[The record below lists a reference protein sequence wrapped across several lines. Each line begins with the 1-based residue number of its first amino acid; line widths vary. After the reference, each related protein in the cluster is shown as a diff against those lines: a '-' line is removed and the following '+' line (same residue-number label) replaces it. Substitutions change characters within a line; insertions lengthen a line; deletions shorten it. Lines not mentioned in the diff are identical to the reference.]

1 MSTHVKEIVHYLEES
16 FPLSLQESYDNS
28 GLICGRMDQEVQ
40 GVLLC
45 LDSLEATVDEAIAK
59 NCQLI
64 IAHHPI
70 IFNGLKKITGNTYV
84 ERVIQKCIQHHISLY
99 AIHTNLDNHINGV
112 NGEIANRLGLKNRR
126 ILRPMTNQLYKL
138 VVFVPKNSLSAID
151 SALFQIGV
159 GSIGN
164 YSECHFRTERIGTFM
179 PNELANPRNETKNIR
194 EEVAEFRVE
203 YLVPKPLIGI
213 ALRTLFE
220 AHPYEEVSHEIY
232 PIENQDQRL
241 GAGMIGELPLEM
253 DALSFLKSL
262 KTTFNCQV
270 IRHTEVLSK
279 PIKTVALCGGSGSF
293 LLTDAIRSKADI
305 FITGDF
311 KYHEFFDAESH
322 LIIADIGHFESEQ
335 FTPQLLAEK
344 LKEKFTKFA
353 VHLTDLNTNP
363 INYL

>member
-1 MSTHVKEIVHYLEES
+1 MSTYVKEIIQFLEKS
-16 FPLSLQESYDNS
+16 FPLSLQESYDNC

-70 IFNGLKKITGNTYV
+70 IFKGLKKITGNSYI
-84 ERVIQKCIQHHISLY
+84 ERVIEKCIQHGISLY

-112 NGEIANRLGLKNRR
+112 NGEIANRIGLKNRR

-138 VVFVPKNSLSAID
+138 VVFVPKESLSNID
-151 SALFQIGV
+151 SALFNIGA

-164 YSECHFRTERIGTFM
+164 YSECHFRTEGIGTFM
-179 PNELANPRNETKNIR
+179 PNEWANPSIGTKNIR

-241 GAGMIGELPLEM
+241 GAGMIGELPVEM
-253 DALSFLKSL
+253 DALEFLKSL

-270 IRHTEVLSK
+270 IRHTEIRNK

-311 KYHEFFDAESH
+311 KYHEFFDAENH

>member
-1 MSTHVKEIVHYLEES
+1 MQVKEIIHFLEES
-16 FPLSLQESYDNS
+16 FPLSLQESYDNC
-28 GLICGRMDQEVQ
+28 GLICGRMDQEIQ

-45 LDSLEATVDEAIAK
+45 LDSLEVTVDEAIEK
-59 NCQLI
+59 DCQLI

-70 IFNGLKKITGNTYV
+70 IFSGLKKITGISYV
-84 ERVIQKCIQHHISLY
+84 ERVVEKCIKNGISLY
-99 AIHTNLDNHINGV
+99 AIHTNLDNHLDGV
-112 NGEIANRLGLKNRR
+112 NGEIANRIGLINRR
-126 ILRPMTNQLYKL
+126 ILRPMKNQLYKL
-138 VVFVPKNSLSAID
+138 VVFMPKFALESID
-151 SALFQIGV
+151 SALFEIGV

-164 YSECHFRTERIGTFM
+164 YSECHFRTEGIGTFK
-179 PNELANPRNETKNIR
+179 PNDLANPTIGAKNNR
-194 EEVAEFRVE
+194 EEVDEFRVE
-203 YLVPKPLIGI
+203 YLVPKSRIGI
-213 ALRTLFE
+213 TLRTLFDV
-220 AHPYEEVSHEIY
+220 HPYEEVAHEIY

-241 GAGMIGELPLEM
+241 GAGMIGELPNGI

-262 KTTFNCQV
+262 KATFNCQI
-270 IRHTEVLSK
+270 IRHTKILSK
-279 PIKTVALCGGSGSF
+279 PIKTVAICGGSGSF

-311 KYHEFFDAESH
+311 KYHEFFDAENH

-353 VHLTDLNTNP
+353 VRLTDLNTNP

>member
-1 MSTHVKEIVHYLEES
+1 MIQVKDIIHYLEET

-28 GLICGRMDQEVQ
+28 GLICGRLDQEVK

-45 LDSLEATVDEAIAK
+45 LDSLEETVNEAISK

-70 IFNGLKKITGNTYV
+70 VFKGLKKITGSTYV
-84 ERVIQKCIQHHISLY
+84 ERVIENCIKNGISLY
-99 AIHTNLDNHINGV
+99 AIHTNLDNHIDGV
-112 NGEIANRLGLKNRR
+112 NAKIAQRIGLINTR
-126 ILRPMTNQLYKL
+126 ILRPMTQQLYKL
-138 VVFVPKNSLSAID
+138 VVYVPKDALHALD
-151 SALFQIGV
+151 SAVFHAGA

-164 YSECHFRTERIGTFM
+164 YSDCHFRSEGTGTFR
-179 PNELANPRNETKNIR
+179 PNEVANPTIGKAGIR
-194 EEVAEFRVE
+194 EEVQEFRVE
-203 YLVPKPLIGI
+203 YLVPKMCLGKV
-213 ALRTLFE
+213 LRAMTE
-220 AHPYEEVSHEIY
+220 THPYEEVAHEIMS
-232 PIENQDQRL
+232 IENMDQRL
-241 GAGMIGELPLEM
+241 GAGMIGELVQEV

-262 KTTFNCQV
+262 KTNFDCHV
-270 IRHTEVLSK
+270 VRHTALLNK

-293 LLTDAIRSKADI
+293 LLTDAIRARADI

-311 KYHEFFDAESH
+311 KYHEFFDAENH

-335 FTPQLLAEK
+335 FTPQLIAEK

>member
-1 MSTHVKEIVHYLEES
+1 MMVQVKDIVHYLEET

-28 GLICGRMDQEVQ
+28 GLICGRMDQEVA

-45 LDSLEATVDEAIAK
+45 LDSLEETVNEAISK

-70 IFNGLKKITGNTYV
+70 VFKGLKKITGSTYV
-84 ERVIQKCIQHHISLY
+84 ERVIEKCIKHDISLY

-112 NGEIANRLGLKNRR
+112 NAEIAKRIGLINTR
-126 ILRPMTNQLYKL
+126 ILRPMAQQLYKL
-138 VVFVPKNSLSAID
+138 VVYVPKDALHTLDTAIFN
-151 SALFQIGV
+151 AGA
-159 GSIGN
+159 GAIGN
-164 YSECHFRTERIGTFM
+164 YSDCHFRTEGIGTFR
-179 PNELANPRNETKNIR
+179 PNLEANPTIGNAGIR
-194 EEVAEFRVE
+194 EEVQEFRVE
-203 YLVPKPLIGI
+203 YLVPKMRIGKV
-213 ALRTLFE
+213 LRAMTE
-220 AHPYEEVSHEIY
+220 AHPYEEVAHEIMS
-232 PIENQDQRL
+232 IENMDQRL
-241 GAGMIGELPLEM
+241 GAGVIGELAHEV

-262 KTTFNCQV
+262 KTTFACQV
-270 IRHTEVLSK
+270 IRHTALLHK

-293 LLTDAIRSKADI
+293 LLSDAIRARADI

-311 KYHEFFDAESH
+311 KYHEFFDAENH

-363 INYL
+363 INYI

>member
-1 MSTHVKEIVHYLEES
+1 MSTHVKEIVQFLEES
-16 FPLSLQESYDNS
+16 FPLSLQESYDNC

-70 IFNGLKKITGNTYV
+70 VFKGLKKITGNSYV
-84 ERVIQKCIQHHISLY
+84 ERVIEKCIQHGISLY

-112 NGEIANRLGLKNRR
+112 NGEIANRIGLKNRR

-138 VVFVPKNSLSAID
+138 VVFVPKESLSEID
-151 SALFQIGV
+151 SALFNIGV

-164 YSECHFRTERIGTFM
+164 YSECHFRTEGIGTFM
-179 PNELANPRNETKNIR
+179 PNEWANPSIGTKNIR

-213 ALRTLFE
+213 ALRALFE

-241 GAGMIGELPLEM
+241 GAGMIGELPVET
-253 DALSFLKSL
+253 DALEFLKSL

-270 IRHTEVLSK
+270 IRHTEILNK

-311 KYHEFFDAESH
+311 KYHEFFDAENH

>member
-1 MSTHVKEIVHYLEES
+1 MQVKDIVQFLEES
-16 FPLSLQESYDNS
+16 FPLSLQESYDNA
-28 GLICGRMDQEVQ
+28 GLICGRMDQEVE

-70 IFNGLKKITGNTYV
+70 IFKGLKKITGISYV
-84 ERVIQKCIQHHISLY
+84 ERVIEKCIQHRISLY
-99 AIHTNLDNHINGV
+99 AIHTNLDNHIHGV
-112 NGEIANRLGLKNRR
+112 NGEIANRIGLKNRR

-138 VVFVPKNSLSAID
+138 VVFVPKESLSDID
-151 SALFQIGV
+151 SALFNMGV
-159 GSIGN
+159 GTIGN
-164 YSECHFRTERIGTFM
+164 YSECHFRTEGIGTFK
-179 PNELANPRNETKNIR
+179 PNELANPTIGSSNIR

-203 YLVPKPLIGI
+203 YLVPKPLIGR

-241 GAGMIGELPLEM
+241 GAGMIGELTQEV
-253 DALSFLKSL
+253 DALTFLKSL
-262 KTTFNCQV
+262 KSTFNCQV
-270 IRHTEVLSK
+270 IRHTDLLNK

-293 LLTDAIRSKADI
+293 LLPDAIRSKADI

-311 KYHEFFDAESH
+311 KYHEFFDAENH

>member
-1 MSTHVKEIVHYLEES
+1 MQVKDIVQFLEES
-16 FPLSLQESYDNS
+16 FPLSLQESYDNA

-45 LDSLEATVDEAIAK
+45 LDSLEVTVDEAIAK

-70 IFNGLKKITGNTYV
+70 IFKGLKKITGNSYI
-84 ERVIQKCIQHHISLY
+84 ERVIEKCIQHGISLY
-99 AIHTNLDNHINGV
+99 AIHTNLDNHIHGV
-112 NGEIANRLGLKNRR
+112 NGEIANRIGLKNRR
-126 ILRPMTNQLYKL
+126 ILRSMTNQLYKL
-138 VVFVPKNSLSAID
+138 VVFVPKESLSDID
-151 SALFQIGV
+151 SALFNMGV
-159 GSIGN
+159 GTIGN
-164 YSECHFRTERIGTFM
+164 YSECHFRTEGIGTFK
-179 PNELANPRNETKNIR
+179 PNELANPTIGSSNIR

-203 YLVPKPLIGI
+203 YLVPKPLIGR

-241 GAGMIGELPLEM
+241 GAGMIGELTEEV
-253 DALSFLKSL
+253 DALTFLKSL
-262 KTTFNCQV
+262 KSTFNCQV
-270 IRHTEVLSK
+270 IRHTDLLNK

-293 LLTDAIRSKADI
+293 LLPDAIRSKADI

-311 KYHEFFDAESH
+311 KYHEFFDAENH

-353 VHLTDLNTNP
+353 IHLTGLNTNP

>member
-70 IFNGLKKITGNTYV
+70 IFKGLKKITGNTYV
-84 ERVIQKCIQHHISLY
+84 ERVIEKCIQHHISLY

-164 YSECHFRTERIGTFM
+164 YSECHFRTEGIGTFM
-179 PNELANPRNETKNIR
+179 PNELANPSIGTKNIR

>member
-1 MSTHVKEIVHYLEES
+1 MSTHVKEIVQFLEDS
-16 FPLSLQESYDNS
+16 FPLSLQESYDNC

-70 IFNGLKKITGNTYV
+70 VFKGLKKITGNSYV
-84 ERVIQKCIQHHISLY
+84 ERVIEKCIQHGISLY

-112 NGEIANRLGLKNRR
+112 NGEIANRIGLKNRR

-138 VVFVPKNSLSAID
+138 VVFVPKESLSDID
-151 SALFQIGV
+151 SALFNIGV

-164 YSECHFRTERIGTFM
+164 YSECHFRTEGIGTFM
-179 PNELANPRNETKNIR
+179 PNEWANPSIGTKNIR

-203 YLVPKPLIGI
+203 YLVSKPLISI
-213 ALRTLFE
+213 ALRALFE

-241 GAGMIGELPLEM
+241 GAGMIGELPVET
-253 DALSFLKSL
+253 DALEFLKSI
-262 KTTFNCQV
+262 KKTFNCQV
-270 IRHTEVLSK
+270 IRHTEILNK

-311 KYHEFFDAESH
+311 KYHEFFDAENH

>member
-1 MSTHVKEIVHYLEES
+1 MTVGTLVKWLEERA
-16 FPLSLQESYDNS
+16 PLRYQESYDNS
-28 GLICGRMDQEVQ
+28 GLLVGDAQMNIT
-40 GVLLC
+40 GVLC
-45 LDSLEATVDEAIAK
+45 SLDADEDVLREAIARGC
-59 NCQLI
+59 NVVLS
-64 IAHHPI
+64 HHPI
-70 IFNGLKKITGNTYV
+70 IFKGLKKITGNSYV
-84 ERVIQKCIQHHISLY
+84 ERVMEKCIQHGISLY
-99 AIHTNLDNHINGV
+99 AIHTNLDNHIDGV
-112 NGEIANRLGLKNRR
+112 NGEIADRIGLINRR

-138 VVFVPKNSLSAID
+138 VVFVPKDALSDID
-151 SALFQIGV
+151 TALFQIGV

-164 YSECHFRTERIGTFM
+164 YSECHFRTEGIGTFM
-179 PNELANPRNETKNIR
+179 PNEWANPSIGTKNIR
-194 EEVAEFRVE
+194 EEVTEFRVE

-232 PIENQDQRL
+232 PVENQDQRL
-241 GAGMIGELPLEM
+241 GAGIVGELPLETGS
-253 DALSFLKSL
+253 LEFLKSL

-270 IRHTEVLSK
+270 IRHTEILNK

-311 KYHEFFDAESH
+311 KYHEFFDAENH

>member
-1 MSTHVKEIVHYLEES
+1 MMVQVKDIVHYLEET

-28 GLICGRMDQEVQ
+28 GLICGRMDQELA

-45 LDSLEATVDEAIAK
+45 LDSLEATVDEAISK

-70 IFNGLKKITGNTYV
+70 VFKGLRKITGSTYV
-84 ERVIQKCIQHHISLY
+84 ERVIEKCIKHGISLY

-112 NGEIANRLGLKNRR
+112 NAEIAKRIGLINTR
-126 ILRPMTNQLYKL
+126 ILRPMGQQLYKL
-138 VVFVPKNSLSAID
+138 VVYVPKDALD
-151 SALFQIGV
+151 TLDTALFNAGA
-159 GSIGN
+159 GAIGN
-164 YSECHFRTERIGTFM
+164 YSDCHFRTEGIGTFR
-179 PNELANPRNETKNIR
+179 PNQEANPTIGNAGIR
-194 EEVAEFRVE
+194 EEVQEFRVE
-203 YLVPKPLIGI
+203 YLVSKMRIEKV
-213 ALRTLFE
+213 LRAMTE
-220 AHPYEEVSHEIY
+220 AHPYEEVAHEIMS
-232 PIENQDQRL
+232 IENMDQRL
-241 GAGMIGELPLEM
+241 GAGVIGELAQEV

-262 KTTFNCQV
+262 KTTFACQV
-270 IRHTEVLSK
+270 IRHTDILNK

-293 LLTDAIRSKADI
+293 LLTDAIRARADI

-311 KYHEFFDAESH
+311 KYHEFFDAENH

>member
-1 MSTHVKEIVHYLEES
+1 MSTYVKEIIQYLEKS

-70 IFNGLKKITGNTYV
+70 IFKGLKKITGNSYV
-84 ERVIQKCIQHHISLY
+84 ERVIERCIRHGISLY

-112 NGEIANRLGLKNRR
+112 NGEIANRIGLKNRR

-138 VVFVPKNSLSAID
+138 VVFVPKNSLSKLD

-164 YSECHFRTERIGTFM
+164 YSECHFRTEGIGTFM
-179 PNELANPRNETKNIR
+179 PNELANPSIGTKNIR

>member
-70 IFNGLKKITGNTYV
+70 IFKGLKKITGNTYV
-84 ERVIQKCIQHHISLY
+84 ERVIEKCIQHHISLY

-138 VVFVPKNSLSAID
+138 VVFVPKNSLSVID

-164 YSECHFRTERIGTFM
+164 YSECHFRTEGIGTFM
-179 PNELANPRNETKNIR
+179 PNELANPSIGTKNIR

-253 DALSFLKSL
+253 DALSF
-262 KTTFNCQV
+262 
-270 IRHTEVLSK
+270 
-279 PIKTVALCGGSGSF
+279 
-293 LLTDAIRSKADI
+293 
-305 FITGDF
+305 
-311 KYHEFFDAESH
+311 
-322 LIIADIGHFESEQ
+322 
-335 FTPQLLAEK
+335 
-344 LKEKFTKFA
+344 
-353 VHLTDLNTNP
+353 
-363 INYL
+363 

>member
-1 MSTHVKEIVHYLEES
+1 MHVKDIVQFLEGS

-28 GLICGRMDQEVQ
+28 GLICGRLDQEVH

-70 IFNGLKKITGNTYV
+70 IFKGLKKITGISYV
-84 ERVIQKCIQHHISLY
+84 ERVIEKCIQHRISLY
-99 AIHTNLDNHINGV
+99 AIHTNLDNHIHGV
-112 NGEIANRLGLKNRR
+112 NGEIANRIGLINRR

-138 VVFVPKNSLSAID
+138 VVFVPKDALSRID

-164 YSECHFRTERIGTFM
+164 YSECHFRTEGVGTFT
-179 PNELANPRNETKNIR
+179 PNEQANPTIGSINIR

-203 YLVPKPLIGI
+203 YLVPKSLIAR

-241 GAGMIGELPLEM
+241 GAGMIGELPQEI
-253 DALSFLKSL
+253 DALTFLKSL
-262 KTTFNCQV
+262 KSTFNCSV
-270 IRHTEVLSK
+270 IRHTEILNK
-279 PIKTVALCGGSGSF
+279 PIKTVAVCGGSGSF
-293 LLTDAIRSKADI
+293 LLADAIRSKADI
-305 FITGDF
+305 FVTGDF
-311 KYHEFFDAESH
+311 KYHEFFDAENH

-353 VHLTDLNTNP
+353 IHLTGLNTNP

>member
-1 MSTHVKEIVHYLEES
+1 MSTHVKEIVHFLEES
-16 FPLSLQESYDNS
+16 FPLSLQESYDNC

-70 IFNGLKKITGNTYV
+70 IFKGLKKITGNSYV
-84 ERVIQKCIQHHISLY
+84 ERVMEKCIQHGISLY
-99 AIHTNLDNHINGV
+99 AIHTNLDNHIDGV
-112 NGEIANRLGLKNRR
+112 NGEIADRIGLINRR
-126 ILRPMTNQLYKL
+126 ILRPMNNQLYKL
-138 VVFVPKNSLSAID
+138 VVFVPKDALSDID
-151 SALFQIGV
+151 TALFQIGV

-164 YSECHFRTERIGTFM
+164 YSECHFRTEGIGTFT
-179 PNELANPRNETKNIR
+179 PNKWANPSIGTKNIR

-232 PIENQDQRL
+232 PVENQDQRL
-241 GAGMIGELPLEM
+241 GAGIVGELPLETGS
-253 DALSFLKSL
+253 LEFLKSL

-270 IRHTEVLSK
+270 IRHTEILNKS
-279 PIKTVALCGGSGSF
+279 IKTVALCGGSGSF

-311 KYHEFFDAESH
+311 KYHEFFDAENH

-353 VHLTDLNTNP
+353 IHLTCLNTNP

>member
-1 MSTHVKEIVHYLEES
+1 MSTHVKEIVQFLEES

-70 IFNGLKKITGNTYV
+70 IFKGLKKITGISYV
-84 ERVIQKCIQHHISLY
+84 ERVIEKCIQHHISLY
-99 AIHTNLDNHINGV
+99 AIHTNLDNHIKGV
-112 NGEIANRLGLKNRR
+112 NGEIADRIGLINRR
-126 ILRPMTNQLYKL
+126 ILRPMQNQLYKL
-138 VVFVPKNSLSAID
+138 VVFVPKYALSDIET
-151 SALFQIGV
+151 ALFHIGV

-164 YSECHFRTERIGTFM
+164 YSECHFRTEGVGTFM
-179 PNELANPRNETKNIR
+179 PNELANPTIGTKNIR

-203 YLVPKPLIGI
+203 YLVPKSLIGI

-232 PIENQDQRL
+232 PVENQDQRL
-241 GAGMIGELPLEM
+241 GAGIIGELPLEM
-253 DALSFLKSL
+253 DSLEFLKSL

-270 IRHTEVLSK
+270 IRHTEVLTK
-279 PIKTVALCGGSGSF
+279 PIKTVAVCGGSGSF
-293 LLTDAIRSKADI
+293 LLTDAICSRADI

-311 KYHEFFDAESH
+311 KYHEFFDAENH

>member
-70 IFNGLKKITGNTYV
+70 IFKGLKKITGNTYV
-84 ERVIQKCIQHHISLY
+84 ERVIEKCIQHHISLY

-138 VVFVPKNSLSAID
+138 VVFVPKNSLSVID

-164 YSECHFRTERIGTFM
+164 YSECHFRTEGIGTFM
-179 PNELANPRNETKNIR
+179 PNELANPSIGTKNIR

-213 ALRTLFE
+213 ALRILFE

-293 LLTDAIRSKADI
+293 LLADAIRSKADI

-311 KYHEFFDAESH
+311 KYHEFFDAENH

>member
-1 MSTHVKEIVHYLEES
+1 MSTYVKEIIQFLEKS
-16 FPLSLQESYDNS
+16 FPLSLQESYDNC

-70 IFNGLKKITGNTYV
+70 IFKGLKKITGNSYI
-84 ERVIQKCIQHHISLY
+84 ERVIEKCIQHGISLY

-112 NGEIANRLGLKNRR
+112 NGEIANRIGLKNRR

-138 VVFVPKNSLSAID
+138 VVFVPKESLSNID
-151 SALFQIGV
+151 SALFNIGA

-164 YSECHFRTERIGTFM
+164 YSECHFRTEGIGTFM
-179 PNELANPRNETKNIR
+179 PNEWANPSIGTKNIR

-241 GAGMIGELPLEM
+241 GAGMIGELPVEM
-253 DALSFLKSL
+253 DALEFLKSL

-270 IRHTEVLSK
+270 IRHTEILNK

-311 KYHEFFDAESH
+311 KYHEFFDAENH

>member
-1 MSTHVKEIVHYLEES
+1 MSTYVKEIIQYLEKS

-70 IFNGLKKITGNTYV
+70 IFKGLKKITGNSYV
-84 ERVIQKCIQHHISLY
+84 ERVIEKCIRHGISLY

-112 NGEIANRLGLKNRR
+112 NGEIANRIGLKNRR

-138 VVFVPKNSLSAID
+138 VVFVPKNSLSKLD

-164 YSECHFRTERIGTFM
+164 YSECHFRTEGIGTFM
-179 PNELANPRNETKNIR
+179 PNELANPSIGTKNIR

-220 AHPYEEVSHEIY
+220 ANPYEEVSHEIY

-270 IRHTEVLSK
+270 IRHTQVLSK

>member
-70 IFNGLKKITGNTYV
+70 IFKGLKKITGNTYV
-84 ERVIQKCIQHHISLY
+84 ERVIEKCIQHHISLY

-164 YSECHFRTERIGTFM
+164 YSECHFRTEGIGTFM
-179 PNELANPRNETKNIR
+179 PNELANPSIGTKNIR

-293 LLTDAIRSKADI
+293 LLADAIRSKADI

-311 KYHEFFDAESH
+311 KYHEFFDAENH

>member
-1 MSTHVKEIVHYLEES
+1 MSTHVKEIVQFLEES
-16 FPLSLQESYDNS
+16 FPLSLQESYDNC
-28 GLICGRMDQEVQ
+28 GLIYGRMDQEVQ

-70 IFNGLKKITGNTYV
+70 VFKGLKKITGNSYV
-84 ERVIQKCIQHHISLY
+84 ERVIEKCIQHGISLY

-112 NGEIANRLGLKNRR
+112 NGEIANRIGLKNRR

-138 VVFVPKNSLSAID
+138 VVFVPKESLSEID
-151 SALFQIGV
+151 SALFNIGV

-164 YSECHFRTERIGTFM
+164 YSECHFRTEGIGTFM
-179 PNELANPRNETKNIR
+179 PNEWANPSIGTKNIR

-213 ALRTLFE
+213 ALRALFE

-241 GAGMIGELPLEM
+241 GAGMIGELPVET
-253 DALSFLKSL
+253 DALEFLKSL

-270 IRHTEVLSK
+270 IRHTEILNK

-311 KYHEFFDAESH
+311 KYHEFFDAENH

-353 VHLTDLNTNP
+353 IHLTGLNTNP